1 MNIFEIIC
9 GGILVLVALAI
20 IVLTGAQ
27 ENKSNGLSGAI
38 MGSSDTMSAGRSR
51 SNDAKMAKLTKICA
65 RRWWLHP
72 KRKDAA
78 GKRKRRTS
86 KLCPSEARF

>member
-9 GGILVLVALAI
+9 GAILVLVALAI

-38 MGSSDTMSAGRSR
+38 MGSSDTMSA
-51 SNDAKMAKLTKICA
+51 D
-65 RRWWLHP
+65 
-72 KRKDAA
+72 RK
-78 GKRKRRTS
+78 S
-86 KLCPSEARF
+86 VV

>member
-27 ENKSNGLSGAI
+27 ENKRNGLSGAI

-51 SNDAKMAKLTKICA
+51 SNDAKMAKLTKICGIVFVA
-65 RRWWLHP
+65 VTLLVSVLSVRL
-72 KRKDAA
+72 
-78 GKRKRRTS
+78 G
-86 KLCPSEARF
+86 